1 LGGNLIYSSYG
12 DVEKDVLEKK
22 VHPLDLKNAVAR
34 EINLLLKNFRE
45 NKKLKEF
52 HSLAYN

>member
-1 LGGNLIYSSYG
+1 MGGNLIYSSYG